1 MAGSESHWSCGPS
14 MAGYETAGRTPL
26 EFFLEGIVFGGL
38 RQSLRIRSAESPQL
52 GVGVRLLMHCF
63 QYFLP
68 PVALSEPWGGRWWGG
83 GEAMAIG
90 IVSPDSRSDQ
100 QGSRPLGAAPL
111 LVSSSA
117 EKLAGPPAA
126 FRTATVSGGVISGA
140 RRSNTC
146 PSWLT
151 RDHDGRQGVVPILRP
166 RPSVPSRSL
175 KAAILRTQPGLRGI
189 GPAIGSPRGANAQ
202 IAVCSTHRRQARVTW
217 PSRRRRRWRQTWT
230 SAAALGGRDGRRLQ
244 HLAVALQDRRR
255 QARGGGG

>member
-1 MAGSESHWSCGPS
+1 

-126 FRTATVSGGVISGA
+126 FRTATVSGGRYLWGSTIKHLPVLA
-140 RRSNTC
+140 
-146 PSWLT
+146 
-151 RDHDGRQGVVPILRP
+151 DP
-166 RPSVPSRSL
+166 R
-175 KAAILRTQPGLRGI
+175 
-189 GPAIGSPRGANAQ
+189 
-202 IAVCSTHRRQARVTW
+202 
-217 PSRRRRRWRQTWT
+217 SRRPTGRCANSPAQTL
-230 SAAALGGRDGRRLQ
+230 SAQ
-244 HLAVALQDRRR
+244 
-255 QARGGGG
+255 